1 MDEGLVR
8 NFPPTRHSAL
18 TALRSSD
25 SVERARG
32 LETLCSVYWRP
43 VYGYL
48 RLHWRFPHDQAAD
61 LTQEFFAVLL
71 EKELLQRFDPSRAR
85 LRTWLR
91 ACVDGVVSS
100 VDRAA
105 ARQKRGGG
113 AVHLDWEEARGEIEG
128 LADRSPEEA
137 FDEAWARGVFAVAL
151 QRLRA
156 ECEGSGRQQQFELLA
171 QCDLTDQRPSY
182 AALAEQFGL
191 SVTDVTNRLFR
202 ARRELRRVVMDLL
215 RELTSS
221 DEELREQARGLLQR
235 GPG

>member
-105 ARQKRGGG
+105 ARQKRGGD
-113 AVHLDWEEARGEIEG
+113 ARHLDWEEARGE
-128 LADRSPEEA
+128 R
-137 FDEAWARGVFAVAL
+137 R
-151 QRLRA
+151 
-156 ECEGSGRQQQFELLA
+156 CGSA
-171 QCDLTDQRPSY
+171 AARPSTSRRSRPGGQRSRRSSQVPSAGARTEDQSVGRPKASQAKD
-182 AALAEQFGL
+182 AARSRRWSSAAISCRPSGIPAGPRSSGSEQEG
-191 SVTDVTNRLFR
+191 
-202 ARRELRRVVMDLL
+202 
-215 RELTSS
+215 
-221 DEELREQARGLLQR
+221 
-235 GPG
+235 